1 MVSIKDIFEFRKNT
15 RNNIFEIL
23 KRDIRASFTNPIV
36 ILVLIAVILL
46 PSLYGLI
53 NIYACWNP
61 YENTDHVQFAIANE
75 DKGAVYEGMK
85 INGGKDLVDML
96 KNNTDF
102 EWVFVSSDELKR
114 GVHNGT
120 YYAGMIVPANFSES
134 IVSITTDKPH
144 SAILEYYVNEKYP
157 VAAKLSDAAAKAV
170 YNNINAE
177 IVTFI
182 NVAAYDKLGELQAGL
197 ASGAS
202 QMSGGAVLLSNGA
215 GQVSSGTSQVAGG
228 ANQLSSG
235 ANQLSGG
242 ADQLSTGASDLADGA
257 SQVADGTHQVATKAN
272 DVSTA
277 VNDASTVIKEHTHS
291 PVIHEAVDNISS
303 KVSNVSGRLNE
314 LDNGAHSVSDG
325 AYQLSDGANKLSGG
339 AKELAS
345 GSDQLAQGT
354 LSLAA
359 GAQLLANSAASALFT
374 ASSSLAGAAAGL
386 DEVTGLNDSQVGEY
400 FYSPVKL
407 DRHEE
412 FQANS
417 YGSQVSPFYLVLC
430 MWVGA
435 LITCVMLKVGT
446 SIGTNYRP
454 HEMYLAK
461 LSFFSIVAILQ
472 TTVTLLGCYLLG
484 IDVHNHWV
492 FILSC
497 YFVALVCMGLI
508 YSLVSVLGE
517 VGKGIAIILL
527 VFQISGTGGIY
538 PVEIMNKIF
547 GMLYPYLPMTHAINM
562 VREAQLGLI
571 WANYIPSFLILL
583 GLGVAVVLA
592 SVILKRSFDKRTKF
606 FEEKLEESNLFN

>member
-1 MVSIKDIFEFRKNT
+1 MVSLKDILEFRKDT
-15 RNNIFEIL
+15 RNNIFEIF

-53 NIYACWNP
+53 NIYACWDP

-75 DKGAVYEGMK
+75 DKGAVYDGMK

-102 EWVFVSSDELKR
+102 DWVFVSSDELR
-114 GVHNGT
+114 QGVHNGT

-134 IVSITTDKPH
+134 IVSITTDDPH

-182 NVAAYDKLGELQAGL
+182 NVAAYDKLGELQEGL

-202 QMSGGAVLLSNGA
+202 QMSSGAVLLSNGA
-215 GQVSSGTSQVAGG
+215 GQVSGGANQLVGG

-242 ADQLSTGASDLADGA
+242 ADQLSTGASNLADGA

-277 VNDASTVIKEHTHS
+277 VNDASTVIKEHTPS
-291 PVIHEAVDNISS
+291 PIIHEAVDNISN
-303 KVSNVSGRLNE
+303 KVSNVSGRLND

-339 AKELAS
+339 AKDLAS

-359 GAQLLANSAASALFT
+359 GAQLLANSASSALFT

-386 DEVTGLNDSQVGEY
+386 DDVTGLNDSQVGEY

-412 FQANS
+412 FQTNN

-435 LITCVMLKVGT
+435 LITCVMLKKGT
-446 SIGTNYRP
+446 SIGTKYRP
-454 HEMYLAK
+454 HEMYLGK
-461 LSFFSIVAILQ
+461 LLFFSLVAVLQ

-484 IDVHNHWV
+484 IDIHNHLV

-497 YFVALVCMGLI
+497 YFVALIFMALI
-508 YSLVSVLGE
+508 YSLISVLGE

>member
-1 MVSIKDIFEFRKNT
+1 MVSLRDILEFRKNT
-15 RNNIFEIL
+15 RENIFEIL
-23 KRDIRASFTNPIV
+23 KLDLKSTTANPIV
-36 ILVLIAVILL
+36 VLVLIAIMIL

-53 NIYACWNP
+53 NIYACWDP

-75 DKGAVYEGMK
+75 DKGAIYQGMK
-85 INGGKDLVDML
+85 IDAGKDLVDML

-102 EWVFVSSDELKR
+102 EWVFVSSDELR
-114 GVHNGT
+114 EGVHNGK
-120 YYAGMIVPANFSES
+120 YYAGMVVPANFSQS

-144 SAILEYYVNEKYP
+144 SAILEYYVNEKTNP
-157 VAAKLSDAAAKAV
+157 VAAKLADAAAKAV

-182 NVAAYDKLGELQAGL
+182 NVAAYDKLGELQDGL

-202 QMSGGAVLLSNGA
+202 QLSSGAVLLSNGA
-215 GQVSSGTSQVAGG
+215 GQVSSGAGQVAGG

-235 ANQLSGG
+235 AHQLS
-242 ADQLSTGASDLADGA
+242 SGASELAGGA
-257 SQVADGTHQVATKAN
+257 SQVADGTHQVSTKAN
-272 DVSTA
+272 EVSTA
-277 VNDASTVIKEHTHS
+277 VDDAAVVIKDHTSS
-291 PVIHEAVDNISS
+291 PIIHEVVDNIST
-303 KVSNVSGRLNE
+303 KVSNVSGRLND
-314 LDNGAHSVSDG
+314 LDNGAHAVSDG
-325 AYQLSDGANKLSGG
+325 AYQLSGGANDLATGSD
-339 AKELAS
+339 ELAS
-345 GSDQLAQGT
+345 GT

-359 GAQLLANSAASALFT
+359 GAELLANSAASALFT

-386 DEVTGLNDSQVGEY
+386 DDVTGLNESQVGDY

-412 FQANS
+412 FPTHN

-435 LITCVMLKVGT
+435 LITCVMLKTGT
-446 SIGTNYRP
+446 SIGTKYRP

-461 LSFFSIVAILQ
+461 LSLFSIIAILQ
-472 TTVTLLGCYLLG
+472 TTITLLGCYLLG
-484 IDVHNHWV
+484 IDIHNHLV

-497 YFVALVCMGLI
+497 YFVAVIFMGLI
-508 YSLVSVLGE
+508 YSLISVLGD

-547 GMLYPYLPMTHAINM
+547 GVLYPYLPMTHAINI

-583 GLGVAVVLA
+583 GLGMAVVLI
-592 SVILKRSFDKRTKF
+592 SIILKRSFDKRTKY